1 MSSVPFRVFVRR
13 LDDSTFACRFRVN
26 VGKGTLGLRAFG
38 RPDPAPSVQH
48 EEDDLSFE
56 YIRASRFVHIPP
68 SGDRHSYSFARL
80 PEGEEAKGLPEGWTE
95 LAPSTRSGFRYL
107 LYVPEDV
114 ASMATEPGVDRQDE
128 GEERKNV
135 SYEEGLPEGKTL
147 EDLERLTLEEA
158 RVMLKQQAARV
169 VELEAQIA
177 HFEGKLEESG
187 QREDDLLA
195 LLGRWR
201 ERTGV

>member
-48 EEDDLSFE
+48 EEDELSFE
-56 YIRASRFVHIPP
+56 YIRASRFVHILP

-80 PEGEEAKGLPEGWTE
+80 PEGDEAKGLPEGWTE
-95 LAPSTRSGFRYL
+95 LVPSTRSGFRYL
-107 LYVPEDV
+107 LYVVED
-114 ASMATEPGVDRQDE
+114 ATALATEPGNEPQEMSE
-128 GEERKNV
+128 GRHSV

-158 RVMLKQQAARV
+158 RAMLKQQAARV
-169 VELEAQIA
+169 VELEAQAA
-177 HFEGKLEESG
+177 HLEGKLEESG
-187 QREDDLLA
+187 QREDELLA
-195 LLGRWR
+195 LLSRWR
-201 ERTGV
+201 ERSGA